1 MLKRYIE
8 RKPVQRGKSGYYF
21 LENGETSWLAISKLI
36 GEVGY
41 LKGLLNSKE
50 PKDISPEEFTKALN
64 ISFLNPY
71 MVEVIWSSKC
81 VDTESFFSVI
91 L

>member
-8 RKPVQRGKSGYYF
+8 RKPVQHGKSGYYF

-36 GEVGY
+36 GEVGHP
-41 LKGLLNSKE
+41 KGLLSSKE
-50 PKDISPEEFTKALN
+50 PKHISPEEFTKALN
-64 ISFLNPY
+64 ISFLSPY

-81 VDTESFFSVI
+81 VDTESFFSEV